1 MTQAT
6 PTLLYIDDDP
16 ALARLVERGLM
27 RLGFTVVHAASGRHG
42 LDRLAQGGIDV
53 IALDQYMPGLDGLET
68 LEQILKIPDAPP
80 VVFVTAS
87 QDSAIAVTALK
98 AGASDYLVKDVQ
110 GEFIPLLQV
119 AARGALRQAAIQKAR
134 DEAEAEVHASRD
146 RYAALAAERE
156 VLLREVNHRVG
167 NSLQIIASLLHLQA
181 SSSTREDVKAAL
193 TNAMGRVAA
202 VAQVHRRLYTSHDL
216 KSVLLNQYL
225 EALLEDLRRSAE
237 GNRMSRLTLKAE
249 PVEIDPDRA
258 VAIGII
264 VNELV
269 MNAVKYAYPDGAG
282 PIHVELWPQ
291 GDHLCLSIAD
301 DGIGINVKV
310 DPRGTGM
317 GQRIV
322 SAMATKLDASVERDP
337 VHSGTR
343 IVVRFRR
350 ANAPAALSA
359 GVGRTALPRAG

>member
-1 MTQAT
+1 MNPTK
-6 PTLLYIDDDP
+6 PTLLYIDDDA
-16 ALARLVERGLM
+16 ALARLVERGLA
-27 RLGFTVVHAASGRHG
+27 RLGFTVVHAATGNHG
-42 LDRLAQGGIDV
+42 LERIEQGGIDV
-53 IALDQYMPGLDGLET
+53 VALDQYMPGLDGLET
-68 LEQILKIPDAPP
+68 LERILGIPNAPP

-98 AGASDYLVKDVQ
+98 AGAADYLVKDAQ
-110 GEFIPLLQV
+110 GDFIPLLQV
-119 AARGALRQAAIQKAR
+119 AVNGALRQARIQKAR
-134 DEAEAEVHASRD
+134 DDAEAEVHASRD

-156 VLLREVNHRVG
+156 MLLREVNHRVG

-181 SSSTREDVKAAL
+181 NSSTQDDVKAAL

-225 EALLEDLRRSAE
+225 DALLEDLRRSAE
-237 GNRMSRLTLKAE
+237 GNKMSRLTLKAE

-282 PIHVELWPQ
+282 PIHVVLKAQ
-291 GDHLCLSIAD
+291 GDDLLLSIAD
-301 DGIGINVKV
+301 DGVGLNVKT
-310 DPRGTGM
+310 DPRSTGM

-322 SAMATKLDASVERDP
+322 TAMATKLDASVERDP
-337 VHSGTR
+337 AHAGTR
-343 IVVRFRR
+343 IMLRFRR
-350 ANAPAALSA
+350 VNAPAAARPASA
-359 GVGRTALPRAG
+359 TG

>member
-1 MTQAT
+1 MKRRGPYAKGIAKRQEI
-6 PTLLYIDDDP
+6 LRV
-16 ALARLVERGLM
+16 AL
-27 RLGFTVVHAASGRHG
+27 
-42 LDRLAQGGIDV
+42 DV
-53 IALDQYMPGLDGLET
+53 IAAQGINGTSIKELAAAVDLSQAGLLHYFNSKEDLF
-68 LEQILKIPDAPP
+68 LQIL
-80 VVFVTAS
+80 
-87 QDSAIAVTALK
+87 
-98 AGASDYLVKDVQ
+98 
-110 GEFIPLLQV
+110 
-119 AARGALRQAAIQKAR
+119 RAR

-181 SSSTREDVKAAL
+181 NSATQDDVKAAL

-237 GNRMSRLTLKAE
+237 GNKMSRLTLQAE
-249 PVEIDPDRA
+249 PIEIDPDRA

-269 MNAVKYAYPDGAG
+269 MNAVKYAYPDGSG
-282 PIHVELWPQ
+282 PIHVELKAA
-291 GDHLCLSIAD
+291 GDDILVAIAD
-301 DGIGINVKV
+301 DGVGLNGKS
-310 DPRGTGM
+310 DPRSTGM

-322 SAMATKLDASVERDP
+322 SAMAAKLDASVERDP
-337 VHSGTR
+337 GHAGTR
-343 IVVRFRR
+343 IVLRFRR
-350 ANAPAALSA
+350 VPVGAATKPASA
-359 GVGRTALPRAG
+359 VAG

>member
-1 MTQAT
+1 MSTT
-6 PTLLYIDDDP
+6 SPTLLYIDDDE
-16 ALARLVERGLM
+16 ALARLVDRGLT
-27 RLGFTVVHAASGRHG
+27 RLGLKVVHAASGQEG
-42 LDRLAQGGIDV
+42 LDRIAKGGIDV
-53 IALDQYMPGLDGLET
+53 VALDQYMPGLDGLET

-98 AGASDYLVKDVQ
+98 AGAADYLVKDIH

-119 AARGALRQAAIQKAR
+119 AVNGALRQAELQRAR
-134 DEAEAEVHASRD
+134 DEAEAEIHASRD
-146 RYAALAAERE
+146 RFAALAAERE

-181 SSSTREDVKAAL
+181 SSATQEDVKAAL

-225 EALLEDLRRSAE
+225 ESLLEDLRRSAE

-249 PVEIDPDRA
+249 PIEIDPDRA

-282 PIHVELWPQ
+282 PIHVELKAD
-291 GDHLCLSIAD
+291 GDDLLLTISD
-301 DGIGINVKV
+301 DGVGLNVKA
-310 DPRGTGM
+310 DPRSTGL

-322 SAMATKLDASVERDP
+322 SAMASKLEASVERDP
-337 VHSGTR
+337 DHSGTR
-343 IVVRFRR
+343 VLVRFPR
-350 ANAPAALSA
+350 ANAATTKSASAAAS
-359 GVGRTALPRAG
+359 